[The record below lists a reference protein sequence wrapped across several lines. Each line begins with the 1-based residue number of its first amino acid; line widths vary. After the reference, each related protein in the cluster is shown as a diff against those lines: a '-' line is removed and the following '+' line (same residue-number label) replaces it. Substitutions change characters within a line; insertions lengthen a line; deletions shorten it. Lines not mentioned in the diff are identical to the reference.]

1 MFNLKIVASAAV
13 AIFFLAIPSEAAT
26 LKKRTHYT
34 QTTKCTNIECLIKQK
49 RATKVATKPATHTTK
64 KTTTTKKKYVAKKKT
79 SVKKKPYVNAQAP
92 KIENRLISKFNRGV
106 YTNAAKYVGLSERG
120 HTRTLQNLTGVNPR
134 HTPWCAAFLNSVL
147 KKSGHKTT
155 GSHAAASFRN
165 YGKAVK
171 QPAVGDIV
179 VLNRHVGIFAGYVN
193 RNGKRYVAVLG
204 GNQSNR
210 VQISYYPA
218 KRVVAYR
225 RPA

>member
-1 MFNLKIVASAAV
+1 MFNLKIVALAAI
-13 AIFFLAIPSEAAT
+13 ATFFLAIPAEAAT
-26 LKKRTHYT
+26 LKNRTHYT
-34 QTTKCTNIECLIKQK
+34 HTTKCTNLTCLIKQK
-49 RATKVATKPATHTTK
+49 QATKTVKKPVTKTAQAKP
-64 KTTTTKKKYVAKKKT
+64 TKKKYVPKKKYYA
-79 SVKKKPYVNAQAP
+79 KKKPYINQQAP
-92 KIENRLISKFNRGV
+92 KIEDRMISRLNRGV

-120 HTRTLQNLTGVNPR
+120 NTKTIQNLTGVNPR
-134 HTPWCAAFLNSVL
+134 YTPWCAAFLNSVL

-155 GSHAAASFRN
+155 GSLAASSFRG

-171 QPAVGDIV
+171 KPAVGDIV
-179 VLNRHVGIFAGYVN
+179 VLKGHVGIFAGHVN

-218 KRVVAYR
+218 RRVVAYR

>member
-1 MFNLKIVASAAV
+1 MFNLKIVASAAI

-34 QTTKCTNIECLIKQK
+34 HTTKCTNLVCLLKQK
-49 RATKVATKPATHTTK
+49 NTTKPKVTSHTQKKTYTK
-64 KTTTTKKKYVAKKKT
+64 KISTKKP
-79 SVKKKPYVNAQAP
+79 SVKKKVYVNEQQP
-92 KIENRLISKFNRGV
+92 KIEKRLISRLNKGV
-106 YTNAAKYVGLSERG
+106 YTNAAQFVGLSERG
-120 HTRTLQNLTGVNPR
+120 NTKTLQHLTGVNPR
-134 HTPWCAAFLNSVL
+134 RTPWCAAFLNGVL
-147 KKSGHKTT
+147 KRSGHKTT
-155 GSHAAASFRN
+155 GSNLAASFRN
-165 YGKAVK
+165 YGKAVR

-179 VLNRHVGIFAGYVN
+179 VLNGHVGIFAGHVN

-210 VQISYYPA
+210 VKISYYPA